1 VPDLAV
7 DLDGLRTLSGTLA
20 GVRSSLDATRRVI
33 EANREDVGSAV
44 VYDALDAFESHW
56 DDGRGQID
64 KNMQAMKEILDESVR
79 AYEKTDGDLADG
91 LRDSTSRSGR

>member
-7 DLDGLRTLSGTLA
+7 ELDGLRTLSGTLA

-33 EANREDVGSAV
+33 EASRDDLGSDV
-44 VYDALDAFESHW
+44 VYDALDSFESHW

-64 KNMQAMKEILDESVR
+64 KNMQAMKEVLDESVR
-79 AYEKTDGDLADG
+79 AYEQADQELADG
-91 LRDSTSRSGR
+91 LRDQMTSGG